1 MWSIIYLEQKQEK
14 IQKKEKL
21 KKKLLL
27 LKKFKKKHKFKK
39 ILSEKILVTC
49 TYLYVYIHTKYL
61 RNICL

>member
-27 LKKFKKKHKFKK
+27 LKKFKKK
-39 ILSEKILVTC
+39 T
-49 TYLYVYIHTKYL
+49 
-61 RNICL
+61 